1 MKGLKSLRIYANVIW
16 VIAFVVLIGGI
27 ITGIAVGSSMEEY
40 GIMMII
46 IISAL
51 ISFASFG
58 LAVWQ
63 AKVIANLSEYIIS
76 DKIQK
81 PNAHPDKPVMTA
93 PAVQKPTPTVASEP
107 KKEVIVIT
115 TGKLANGVA
124 YTLYNNAHVAFS
136 DGKEGD
142 FITVSTDG
150 TIMLETGKELKRSK
164 DVTEMV
170 ELLYEKIKH

>member
-16 VIAFVVLIGGI
+16 AIAFVVLIGGI

-63 AKVIANLSEYIIS
+63 AKVIVNLSEYIIS
-76 DKIQK
+76 GKAQSSNVHKEPQPANAVLAAQK
-81 PNAHPDKPVMTA
+81 
-93 PAVQKPTPTVASEP
+93 VQEPTQVIASEP
-107 KKEVIVIT
+107 KIIKSGE
-115 TGKLANGVA
+115 LANGIT
-124 YTLYNNAHVAFS
+124 YTLYSNAHVKFS

-142 FITVSTDG
+142 FLSVSTDG
-150 TIMLETGKELKRSK
+150 TIMLETGKELKRGK
-164 DVTEMV
+164 DATEMA
-170 ELLYEKIKH
+170 ELLYETIKH

>member
-40 GIMMII
+40 GITMII

-63 AKVIANLSEYIIS
+63 AKVIANLAEYIAS

-81 PNAHPDKPVMTA
+81 SN
-93 PAVQKPTPTVASEP
+93 VQDEGIA
-107 KKEVIVIT
+107 IT

-124 YTLYNNAHVAFS
+124 FTLYSNAHMKFS

-150 TIMLETGKELKRSK
+150 TIVLATGKELKRSNDTTK
-164 DVTEMV
+164 MA
-170 ELLYEKIKH
+170 ELLYEKINH